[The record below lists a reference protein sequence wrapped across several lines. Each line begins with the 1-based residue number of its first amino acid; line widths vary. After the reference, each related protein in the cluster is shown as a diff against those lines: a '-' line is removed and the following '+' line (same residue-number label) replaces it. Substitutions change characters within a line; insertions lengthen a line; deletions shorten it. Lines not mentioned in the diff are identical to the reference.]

1 MSKKDCI
8 MKGYDIEATN
18 ALLSNGMAEDIDDDV
33 SSINLKKEE
42 SFVHM
47 TDEHTYNP
55 LVTAG
60 SLEVNQVVYDGSTNH
75 RLRVIDVKDGDNSW
89 TKTITWKD
97 LEDNRIFTTNP
108 GVNALF
114 ELKVEGDKEFEVDD
128 DIDFEFHPIDTYF
141 ENFTED
147 MDSVTNEEIRL
158 DIVNNAIDALHDM
171 GYDDDFIGD
180 YVHIEVKDTEDG
192 RIKIEV
198 RGEFNYEELSEL
210 SDRLNKVVSKYDKY
224 AYFDMEDSGIASAYI
239 LKDQSDYVVS
249 EEVVKAFAELI
260 DACETREDLK
270 KVYTEHIRPSVEND
284 VINTATL
291 DGILNIFDKKL
302 DAFVDDETIN
312 ESTLNEGPGAGYI
325 IKSSGYDVNGKIV
338 DVKYSEVEDEHYTN
352 CKLDCK
358 VNLTG
363 KVQKFN
369 AEGAYAGTGDVQ
381 YLPIKCDHVYI
392 EVPKGTLEDWK
403 VINSN
408 NEIGKTALL
417 DLIIDD
423 LRDAYCS
430 FTYGGG
436 WSHATYDGQLTDDDW
451 LDGTY
456 YWDMKA
462 SIYLSDEED
471 IKKVDRM
478 TRGYGYE
485 TMYDVIDEDGDAID
499 SFEDENEAIEY
510 AKKNNCSSV
519 ERVFVTID
527 WDGNEDIEHDS
538 IVWENE
544 VEEMDEKLNTNPLKD
559 LRESDET
566 TPYTKE
572 EVEREL
578 KSITH
583 NFTDKKGELKCGFEE
598 EKNLGVE
605 ILKQHYK
612 VVEVS
617 GDDRR
622 EGTWYH
628 ISFAK
633 PKLNEELEKT
643 GEDGWSDEVYDILD
657 GVFTKMARISYE
669 VRNTVRGVYVGG
681 DTVEDLVDALKGIK
695 DMLDD
700 AIDELEDNA
709 ERINE
714 STSNVSEKLNT
725 STKTFSQW
733 FDETQRHDSDE
744 FYPFSNYAKTFE
756 SAKVLKDATAM
767 DIVKNAHK
775 FYDVYPVDSSDREK
789 AFLFAS
795 KELGI
800 KYDDLYDAWLSD
812 TPVKLGK
819 YESINESR
827 GNDEVKNMT
836 SDELETAEQKIS
848 SANTSINSA
857 KLPVIFNKVRF
868 NPGELNLD
876 FGGGKFDNAT
886 EYLAQ
891 QGVESLVYDPYNR
904 TAKHN
909 AEVLARVRE
918 NGGAD
923 TITLSNVLNVIAEPE
938 ARLAV
943 LRNCKKLLKSGGTLY
958 ITVYEGT
965 GKGDERETKAGYQL
979 NRKTADYIDEIASV
993 FSNVTLK
1000 GKLII
1005 AK

>member
-47 TDEHTYNP
+47 QDEHTYNP

-60 SLEVNQVVYDGSTNH
+60 SLEVNQVVYDGKTNH
-75 RLRVIDVKDGDNSW
+75 RLRVIDVKDGNNSW

-97 LEDNRIFTTNP
+97 LEDNKIFTTNP

-128 DIDFEFHPIDTYF
+128 DIEFEFHPIDTYF

-158 DIVNNAIDALHDM
+158 DVVNNAIDALHDM

-192 RIKIEV
+192 RIKVEV

-260 DACETREDLK
+260 DACENREDLK

-291 DGILNIFDKKL
+291 DEILNIFDKKL
-302 DAFVDDETIN
+302 DAFVADETIT
-312 ESTLNEGPGAGYI
+312 ESTLNEGPGAGYT
-325 IKSSGYDVNGKIV
+325 IKSSGYDVNGKII

-369 AEGAYAGTGDVQ
+369 AEAAYTGTGDVQ

-403 VINSN
+403 VIKSN

-456 YWDMKA
+456 HCDIKA
-462 SIYLSDEED
+462 SIYLSNKED

-478 TRGYGYE
+478 TQGYGYE
-485 TMYDVIDEDGDAID
+485 TMYDVIDEDGDVTD
-499 SFEDENEAIEY
+499 SFEDEDEAIEY
-510 AKKNNCSSV
+510 AKKNNYSRV
-519 ERVFVTID
+519 ERVFVTTD
-527 WDGNEDIEHDS
+527 WDGNEDIDYDS
-538 IVWENE
+538 IVWENEE
-544 VEEMDEKLNTNPLKD
+544 VEEMDEKLSTSTKT

-605 ILKQHYK
+605 ILKQHYN

-643 GEDGWSDEVYDILD
+643 GEDGWGDEVEDILD
-657 GVFTKMARISYE
+657 DVFDKIYKIAYE
-669 VRNTVRGVYVGG
+669 VKHTVRGVYVDGKTVG
-681 DTVEDLVDALKGIK
+681 DLADELKGIK

-714 STSNVSEKLNT
+714 STPNVSEKLNT

-733 FDETQRHDSDE
+733 FDETQRYDSDE

-756 SAKVLKDATAM
+756 SAAVLKDATAI
-767 DIVKNAHK
+767 DIAKNAHK

-812 TPVKLGK
+812 TPVKLDK

-836 SDELETAEQKIS
+836 NIELAKKI
-848 SANTSINSA
+848 A
-857 KLPVIFNKVRF
+857 
-868 NPGELNLD
+868 D
-876 FGGGKFDNAT
+876 AT
-886 EYLAQ
+886 EWNETDILELVRRAGLEDEYEAAD
-891 QGVESLVYDPYNR
+891 GDTFESVIYK
-904 TAKHN
+904 A
-909 AEVLARVRE
+909 AEVLGV
-918 NGGAD
+918 
-923 TITLSNVLNVIAEPE
+923 
-938 ARLAV
+938 
-943 LRNCKKLLKSGGTLY
+943 
-958 ITVYEGT
+958 
-965 GKGDERETKAGYQL
+965 
-979 NRKTADYIDEIASV
+979 EI
-993 FSNVTLK
+993 
-1000 GKLII
+1000 
-1005 AK
+1005 

>member
-47 TDEHTYNP
+47 QDEHTYNP

-75 RLRVIDVKDGDNSW
+75 RLRVIDVKDGNNSW

-128 DIDFEFHPIDTYF
+128 DIELEFHPIDTYF

-192 RIKIEV
+192 RIKVEV

-260 DACETREDLK
+260 DACETKEDLK
-270 KVYTEHIRPSVEND
+270 KVYIEHIRHSVENN

-291 DGILNIFDKKL
+291 DEILNLFDKKL
-302 DAFVDDETIN
+302 DALVDDETKLDESKYIK
-312 ESTLNEGPGAGYI
+312 ESTHYAYPDTEFT
-325 IKSSGYDVNGKIV
+325 IKSS
-338 DVKYSEVEDEHYTN
+338 
-352 CKLDCK
+352 
-358 VNLTG
+358 
-363 KVQKFN
+363 
-369 AEGAYAGTGDVQ
+369 
-381 YLPIKCDHVYI
+381 
-392 EVPKGTLEDWK
+392 
-403 VINSN
+403 
-408 NEIGKTALL
+408 
-417 DLIIDD
+417 
-423 LRDAYCS
+423 
-430 FTYGGG
+430 
-436 WSHATYDGQLTDDDW
+436 AT
-451 LDGTY
+451 
-456 YWDMKA
+456 
-462 SIYLSDEED
+462 
-471 IKKVDRM
+471 
-478 TRGYGYE
+478 
-485 TMYDVIDEDGDAID
+485 
-499 SFEDENEAIEY
+499 
-510 AKKNNCSSV
+510 
-519 ERVFVTID
+519 
-527 WDGNEDIEHDS
+527 
-538 IVWENE
+538 VWENKAKKIG
-544 VEEMDEKLNTNPLKD
+544 EKLNTSTKTLKD

-643 GEDGWSDEVYDILD
+643 GADVWSDEVYDILD
-657 GVFTKMARISYE
+657 DVFTKMAKISYE

-681 DTVEDLVDALKGIK
+681 DTVEDLVDALKDIK

-700 AIDELEDNA
+700 AINELEDNA

-714 STSNVSEKLNT
+714 STPNVSEKLNT
-725 STKTFSQW
+725 NTKTFSQW

-756 SAKVLKDATAM
+756 SAEVLKDATAM

-812 TPVKLGK
+812 TPVKLDK

-836 SDELETAEQKIS
+836 NIELAKKI
-848 SANTSINSA
+848 A
-857 KLPVIFNKVRF
+857 
-868 NPGELNLD
+868 D
-876 FGGGKFDNAT
+876 AT
-886 EYLAQ
+886 EWNEADILELVKRAGLEDEYEAAD
-891 QGVESLVYDPYNR
+891 GDTFESVIYK
-904 TAKHN
+904 A
-909 AEVLARVRE
+909 AEVLGV
-918 NGGAD
+918 
-923 TITLSNVLNVIAEPE
+923 
-938 ARLAV
+938 
-943 LRNCKKLLKSGGTLY
+943 
-958 ITVYEGT
+958 
-965 GKGDERETKAGYQL
+965 
-979 NRKTADYIDEIASV
+979 EI
-993 FSNVTLK
+993 
-1000 GKLII
+1000 
-1005 AK
+1005 

>member
-47 TDEHTYNP
+47 QDEHTYNP

-60 SLEVNQVVYDGSTNH
+60 SLEVNQVVYDSSNNH
-75 RLRVIDVKDGDNSW
+75 RLRVIDVKDGNNSW

-108 GVNALF
+108 GINALF

-128 DIDFEFHPIDTYF
+128 DIELEFHPIDTYF

-147 MDSVTNEEIRL
+147 MGSVTNEEIRL
-158 DIVNNAIDALHDM
+158 DVVNNAIDALHDM

-192 RIKIEV
+192 RIKVEV

-224 AYFDMEDSGIASAYI
+224 AYFDAEDSGIASAYI

-249 EEVVKAFAELI
+249 EEIVKAFAELI
-260 DACETREDLK
+260 DACETKEDLK
-270 KVYTEHIRPSVEND
+270 KVYIEHIRPSVEND

-291 DGILNIFDKKL
+291 DEILNIFDKKL
-302 DAFVDDETIN
+302 DTLVDDETIN
-312 ESTLNEGPGAGYI
+312 ESTLNEGPGAGYT
-325 IKSSGYDVNGKIV
+325 IKSSGYDVNGEII
-338 DVKYSEVEDEHYTN
+338 DVKYSEVEDKHYTN

-369 AEGAYAGTGDVQ
+369 AEAAYTGTGDVQ

-392 EVPKGTLEDWK
+392 EATKGDLEDWE

-408 NEIGKTALL
+408 NEINKTALL
-417 DLIIDD
+417 DLINDD
-423 LRDAYCS
+423 LSDAKCS

-451 LDGTY
+451 LDGTHCC
-456 YWDMKA
+456 DMKA

-478 TRGYGYE
+478 TYGYGYE
-485 TMYDVIDEDGDAID
+485 TMYYVIDENDDEVE
-499 SFEDENEAIEY
+499 SFEDEHEAIEY
-510 AKKNNCSSV
+510 AKKNNCSRV

-527 WDGNEDIEHDS
+527 WDENEDIDYDS
-538 IVWENE
+538 IVWENEE
-544 VEEMDEKLNTNPLKD
+544 VEEMDEKLSTSTKT

-578 KSITH
+578 KSFTH
-583 NFTDKKGELKCGFEE
+583 NFTIKGGDLKTGFKE
-598 EKNLGVE
+598 EKNFCVE

-633 PKLNEELEKT
+633 PKLNEK
-643 GEDGWSDEVYDILD
+643 LD
-657 GVFTKMARISYE
+657 
-669 VRNTVRGVYVGG
+669 
-681 DTVEDLVDALKGIK
+681 
-695 DMLDD
+695 
-700 AIDELEDNA
+700 
-709 ERINE
+709 
-714 STSNVSEKLNT
+714 T

-733 FDETQRHDSDE
+733 FDETQPKGNDE
-744 FYPFSNYAKTFE
+744 FYPFSNYVKTFE
-756 SAKVLKDATAM
+756 SAAVLKDATAM

-789 AFLFAS
+789 AFIFAS

-812 TPVKLGK
+812 TPVKLDK

-836 SDELETAEQKIS
+836 NDEL
-848 SANTSINSA
+848 
-857 KLPVIFNKVRF
+857 
-868 NPGELNLD
+868 
-876 FGGGKFDNAT
+876 
-886 EYLAQ
+886 
-891 QGVESLVYDPYNR
+891 
-904 TAKHN
+904 
-909 AEVLARVRE
+909 
-918 NGGAD
+918 
-923 TITLSNVLNVIAEPE
+923 
-938 ARLAV
+938 
-943 LRNCKKLLKSGGTLY
+943 
-958 ITVYEGT
+958 
-965 GKGDERETKAGYQL
+965 
-979 NRKTADYIDEIASV
+979 
-993 FSNVTLK
+993 
-1000 GKLII
+1000 
-1005 AK
+1005 

>member
-18 ALLSNGMAEDIDDDV
+18 ALLSNGMVEDIDDDV

-47 TDEHTYNP
+47 QDEHTYNP

-60 SLEVNQVVYDGSTNH
+60 SLKVEDVVYDDSNNH
-75 RLRVIDVKDGDNSW
+75 RLRVIDVKDGNNSW

-108 GVNALF
+108 GINALF

-158 DIVNNAIDALHDM
+158 DIVNSAIDALHDM

-270 KVYTEHIRPSVEND
+270 KVYIEHIRPSVEND

-291 DGILNIFDKKL
+291 DEILDIFDKKL
-302 DAFVDDETIN
+302 DALVADETKLDESKSIK
-312 ESTLNEGPGAGYI
+312 ESTRYAYPDTEFT
-325 IKSSGYDVNGKIV
+325 IKSSGYDVNGKII
-338 DVKYSEVEDEHYTN
+338 DVEYKEVENEHYTT
-352 CKLDCK
+352 CKLDCR

-363 KVQKFN
+363 KVREFN
-369 AEGAYAGTGDVQ
+369 AEGVYGGTGDVQ
-381 YLPIKCDHVYI
+381 SVPIVCKHVYI
-392 EVPKGTLEDWK
+392 KVPKGTLEDWK

-408 NEIGKTALL
+408 NEINKTALL
-417 DLIIDD
+417 DLIIKD
-423 LRDAYCS
+423 LGNASCS
-430 FTYGGG
+430 FDESY
-436 WSHATYDGQLTDDDW
+436 ATYDGEITPYRGLE
-451 LDGTY
+451 GVSY
-456 YWDMKA
+456 YMRA
-462 SIYLSDEED
+462 SIYLSNEED
-471 IKKVDRM
+471 IKKVVRM
-478 TRGYGYE
+478 ARGDIY
-485 TMYDVIDEDGDAID
+485 TIRYDVIDKDGNVTK
-499 SFEDENEAIEY
+499 SFEGDYSAIQY
-510 AKKNNCSSV
+510 AIINKCLRVDRVSV
-519 ERVFVTID
+519 TTY
-527 WDGNEDIEHDS
+527 WDGSEDVRYDDT
-538 IVWENE
+538 VWDWETHLKKMGFKK
-544 VEEMDEKLNTNPLKD
+544 MDEKL
-559 LRESDET
+559 S
-566 TPYTKE
+566 
-572 EVEREL
+572 
-578 KSITH
+578 
-583 NFTDKKGELKCGFEE
+583 
-598 EKNLGVE
+598 
-605 ILKQHYK
+605 
-612 VVEVS
+612 
-617 GDDRR
+617 
-622 EGTWYH
+622 
-628 ISFAK
+628 
-633 PKLNEELEKT
+633 
-643 GEDGWSDEVYDILD
+643 
-657 GVFTKMARISYE
+657 
-669 VRNTVRGVYVGG
+669 
-681 DTVEDLVDALKGIK
+681 
-695 DMLDD
+695 
-700 AIDELEDNA
+700 
-709 ERINE
+709 
-714 STSNVSEKLNT
+714 T

-756 SAKVLKDATAM
+756 SAAVLKDATAM

-812 TPVKLGK
+812 TPVKLDK

-836 SDELETAEQKIS
+836 NIELAKKI
-848 SANTSINSA
+848 A
-857 KLPVIFNKVRF
+857 
-868 NPGELNLD
+868 D
-876 FGGGKFDNAT
+876 AT
-886 EYLAQ
+886 EWNEADILELVKRAGLEDEYEAAD
-891 QGVESLVYDPYNR
+891 GDTFESVIYK
-904 TAKHN
+904 A
-909 AEVLARVRE
+909 AEVLGV
-918 NGGAD
+918 
-923 TITLSNVLNVIAEPE
+923 
-938 ARLAV
+938 
-943 LRNCKKLLKSGGTLY
+943 
-958 ITVYEGT
+958 
-965 GKGDERETKAGYQL
+965 
-979 NRKTADYIDEIASV
+979 EI
-993 FSNVTLK
+993 
-1000 GKLII
+1000 
-1005 AK
+1005 

>member
-47 TDEHTYNP
+47 QDEHTYNP

-75 RLRVIDVKDGDNSW
+75 RLRVIDVKDGNNSW

-147 MDSVTNEEIRL
+147 MGSVTNEEIRL

-192 RIKIEV
+192 RIKVEV

-210 SDRLNKVVSKYDKY
+210 SDRLNKAIRKYDKY

-260 DACETREDLK
+260 DACKTKEDLK
-270 KVYTEHIRPSVEND
+270 KVYIEHIRPSVEND

-291 DGILNIFDKKL
+291 DEILNIFDKKL
-302 DAFVDDETIN
+302 DALVDDETKLDESKSIK
-312 ESTLNEGPGAGYI
+312 ESTLNEGPGAGYT
-325 IKSSGYDVNGKIV
+325 IKSSGYDVNGEII
-338 DVKYSEVEDEHYTN
+338 DVKYSEEEGPSYITS
-352 CKLDCK
+352 KLDCK

-363 KVQKFN
+363 EVKEFN
-369 AEGAYAGTGDVQ
+369 AEAAYTGTGDVQ
-381 YLPIKCDHVYI
+381 SLPIECHHIYI
-392 EVPKGTLEDWK
+392 EVPRDTLEDWS

-408 NEIGKTALL
+408 NEINKTALL
-417 DLIIDD
+417 DLINDD
-423 LRDAYCS
+423 LSDAKCS

-456 YWDMKA
+456 HCDIKA
-462 SIYLSDEED
+462 SIYLSNEED

-478 TRGYGYE
+478 THGYGYE
-485 TMYDVIDEDGDAID
+485 TMYDVIDEDGDTIE
-499 SFEDENEAIEY
+499 SFEDEHKAIEY
-510 AKKNNCSSV
+510 AKKNNYTRV
-519 ERVFVTID
+519 ERVFVTND
-527 WDGNEDIEHDS
+527 WDGNEDIEYDS

-544 VEEMDEKLNTNPLKD
+544 DFDESLT
-559 LRESDET
+559 ESSDET

-572 EVEREL
+572 EVERDL

-583 NFTDKKGELKCGFEE
+583 DFTIKEGDLKTGFKE
-598 EKNLGVE
+598 EKDFCIE
-605 ILKQHYK
+605 ILKQHYN

-622 EGTWYH
+622 KGTWYH

-643 GEDGWSDEVYDILD
+643 GEDGWGDEVEDILD
-657 GVFTKMARISYE
+657 DVFDKIYKIAYE
-669 VRNTVRGVYVGG
+669 VKHTVRGVYVDGKTVG
-681 DTVEDLVDALKGIK
+681 DLADELKGIK

-714 STSNVSEKLNT
+714 STPNVSEKLNT
-725 STKTFSQW
+725 NTKTFSQW
-733 FDETQRHDSDE
+733 FDETQRYDDDE

-756 SAKVLKDATAM
+756 SAAVLKDATAM

-812 TPVKLGK
+812 TPVKLDK
-819 YESINESR
+819 
-827 GNDEVKNMT
+827 
-836 SDELETAEQKIS
+836 
-848 SANTSINSA
+848 
-857 KLPVIFNKVRF
+857 
-868 NPGELNLD
+868 
-876 FGGGKFDNAT
+876 
-886 EYLAQ
+886 
-891 QGVESLVYDPYNR
+891 
-904 TAKHN
+904 
-909 AEVLARVRE
+909 
-918 NGGAD
+918 
-923 TITLSNVLNVIAEPE
+923 
-938 ARLAV
+938 
-943 LRNCKKLLKSGGTLY
+943 
-958 ITVYEGT
+958 
-965 GKGDERETKAGYQL
+965 
-979 NRKTADYIDEIASV
+979 
-993 FSNVTLK
+993 
-1000 GKLII
+1000 
-1005 AK
+1005 

>member
-47 TDEHTYNP
+47 QDEHTYNP
-55 LVTAG
+55 LVRAG

-75 RLRVIDVKDGDNSW
+75 RLRVIDVKDGNNSW

-128 DIDFEFHPIDTYF
+128 DIELEFHPIDTYF

-192 RIKIEV
+192 RIKVEV

-291 DGILNIFDKKL
+291 DEILNIFDKKL
-302 DAFVDDETIN
+302 DAFVADET
-312 ESTLNEGPGAGYI
+312 
-325 IKSSGYDVNGKIV
+325 
-338 DVKYSEVEDEHYTN
+338 
-352 CKLDCK
+352 KLDESK
-358 VNLTG
+358 S
-363 KVQKFN
+363 
-369 AEGAYAGTGDVQ
+369 
-381 YLPIKCDHVYI
+381 IK
-392 EVPKGTLEDWK
+392 
-403 VINSN
+403 
-408 NEIGKTALL
+408 
-417 DLIIDD
+417 
-423 LRDAYCS
+423 
-430 FTYGGG
+430 
-436 WSHATYDGQLTDDDW
+436 
-451 LDGTY
+451 
-456 YWDMKA
+456 
-462 SIYLSDEED
+462 
-471 IKKVDRM
+471 
-478 TRGYGYE
+478 
-485 TMYDVIDEDGDAID
+485 
-499 SFEDENEAIEY
+499 
-510 AKKNNCSSV
+510 
-519 ERVFVTID
+519 
-527 WDGNEDIEHDS
+527 
-538 IVWENE
+538 
-544 VEEMDEKLNTNPLKD
+544 
-559 LRESDET
+559 ESDET

-572 EVEREL
+572 EVEKEL

-598 EKNLGVE
+598 EKNFCVE
-605 ILKQHYK
+605 ILKQHYN

-643 GEDGWSDEVYDILD
+643 GKDGWGDEVEDILD
-657 GVFTKMARISYE
+657 DVFDKIYKIAYE
-669 VRNTVRGVYVGG
+669 VKHTVRGVYVNGKK
-681 DTVEDLVDALKGIK
+681 VEDLADELKGIK

-714 STSNVSEKLNT
+714 STPNVSEKLNT

-733 FDETQRHDSDE
+733 FDETQRYDDDE

-756 SAKVLKDATAM
+756 SAAVLKDATAM

-836 SDELETAEQKIS
+836 NDELET
-848 SANTSINSA
+848 
-857 KLPVIFNKVRF
+857 V
-868 NPGELNLD
+868 
-876 FGGGKFDNAT
+876 
-886 EYLAQ
+886 
-891 QGVESLVYDPYNR
+891 
-904 TAKHN
+904 
-909 AEVLARVRE
+909 
-918 NGGAD
+918 
-923 TITLSNVLNVIAEPE
+923 
-938 ARLAV
+938 
-943 LRNCKKLLKSGGTLY
+943 
-958 ITVYEGT
+958 
-965 GKGDERETKAGYQL
+965 
-979 NRKTADYIDEIASV
+979 
-993 FSNVTLK
+993 
-1000 GKLII
+1000 
-1005 AK
+1005 